1 MYLATMSD
9 LDTNCLTVET
19 INKKIA
25 DVDSLILYAMPDRF
39 ITHVETNDLISDQDP
54 ETTARNIV
62 EVANN
67 SKTDTN
73 KVLISSIVP
82 RRDNLN
88 GKGRQVNT
96 FLKKFCMENDLIYV
110 NQTILNLDSIATLQL
125 QTLQRQHCNHHVNK
139 QKLNITSS
147 INQMV
152 IR

>member
-25 DVDSLILYAMPDRF
+25 DVDNLILNAMPDRF

-73 KVLISSIVP
+73 KVLITSIIP
-82 RRDNLN
+82 RHDNL
-88 GKGRQVNT
+88 
-96 FLKKFCMENDLIYV
+96 C
-110 NQTILNLDSIATLQL
+110 
-125 QTLQRQHCNHHVNK
+125 
-139 QKLNITSS
+139 
-147 INQMV
+147 
-152 IR
+152 